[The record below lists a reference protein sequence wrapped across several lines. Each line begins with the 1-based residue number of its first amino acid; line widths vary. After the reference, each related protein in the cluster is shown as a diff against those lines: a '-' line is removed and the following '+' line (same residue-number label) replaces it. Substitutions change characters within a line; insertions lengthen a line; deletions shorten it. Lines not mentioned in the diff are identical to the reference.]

1 MTKESINVWS
11 YLEEYYQEEDEII
24 EIIKNVFRSGRLILG
39 ENVSETYEGE
49 YDVLDV
55 WYKHSISRDIL
66 LDPKATHM
74 GLSWYQDNKG
84 KVWWVQEIGLLY

>member
-39 ENVSETYEGE
+39 ENVSNFE
-49 YDVLDV
+49 
-55 WYKHSISRDIL
+55 
-66 LDPKATHM
+66 KARYVYT
-74 GLSWYQDNKG
+74 ST
-84 KVWWVQEIGLLY
+84 